1 MRYPALIEGGGQ
13 DYGVVFP
20 DLPGIVAMGYS
31 LDEAIRNAE
40 EALQDYAI
48 EALRDGLSLTPP
60 SALEDVK
67 IPQGCALTSIL
78 LVRTSPDRRSVRLN
92 LTLDA
97 GVADTIASEARR
109 RGVTRKS
116 YLEWIVRRTAQMG
129 G

>member
-20 DLPGIVAMGYS
+20 DLPGIVAMGDT

-48 EALRDGLSLTPP
+48 ESSRDGLSLTPP
-60 SALEDVK
+60 SALEDVEV
-67 IPQGCALTSIL
+67 PLGCALTSIL
-78 LVRTSPDRRSVRLN
+78 LVRTSPNRRSVRLN

-97 GVADTIASEARR
+97 EVADVITSEARR
-109 RGVTRKS
+109 RGITRKS